1 MLDKNNTL
9 EYNYKI
15 LTQEREKQKISLENA
30 SSQLTLSVDQIKSLE
45 NNLSTGFATPHFKS
59 LALKRYAQF
68 LGIDFYKII
77 PPSDRQQEIITD
89 HEESG
94 ESVESVESGESV
106 ESVESVE
113 SIQNSSLFQP
123 LKLKGKG
130 KGKIIAIVMG
140 LIVLVLG
147 FLFAFAPNENIDEK
161 APSLEAITSDLN
173 APKEKYIDSSNVDLG
188 PISEDFIN
196 KEKVATISKKDIQ
209 EIKNTPITLPIEFIC
224 SIESASMDKVW
235 SRVNPEK
242 PPNYFHIVS
251 LKKQSV
257 CFIDNQGVLKQ
268 YDLAEGG
275 KITPRGEAPFKIQ
288 LNPSISEL
296 YFQGWKVYLEE
307 NDSFIQLNPVD
318 MAIDLN

>member
-1 MLDKNNTL
+1 MLNKDDTL

-15 LTQEREKQKISLENA
+15 LSQERKKQKISQENV
-30 SSQLTLSVDQIKSLE
+30 SSQLTLSLGQIKSLE
-45 NNLSTGFATPHFKS
+45 NNLNTGFVTPHFKS
-59 LALKRYAQF
+59 LALKRYTKF
-68 LGIDFYKII
+68 LGIDFDKII
-77 PPSDRQQEIITD
+77 TPPDLQQEVITNYVTK
-89 HEESG
+89 EEVL
-94 ESVESVESGESV
+94 EVY
-106 ESVESVE
+106 
-113 SIQNSSLFQP
+113 IKNSNILKT
-123 LKLKGKG
+123 LKLKIKG
-130 KGKIIAIVMG
+130 NGMATVIV
-140 LIVLVLG
+140 LIVLALG
-147 FLFAFAPNENIDEK
+147 LLFTFTRTDNFDEN
-161 APSLEAITSDLN
+161 APSLEITTPNLSIS
-173 APKEKYIDSSNVDLG
+173 KEKNVDININDMG
-188 PISEDFIN
+188 PLSANFIKN
-196 KEKVATISKKDIQ
+196 KKIKTTPKKDIQ

-275 KITPRGEAPFKIQ
+275 KITPRGEAPFKVQ

-318 MAIDLN
+318 MAIELN

>member
-1 MLDKNNTL
+1 MLNKDDTL

-15 LTQEREKQKISLENA
+15 LSQERKKQKISQENV
-30 SSQLTLSVDQIKSLE
+30 SSHLTLSLGQIKSLE
-45 NNLSTGFATPHFKS
+45 NNLNTGFVTPHFKS
-59 LALKRYAQF
+59 LALKRYTKF
-68 LGIDFYKII
+68 LGIDFDKII
-77 PPSDRQQEIITD
+77 TPPDLQQEVITNYVTK
-89 HEESG
+89 EEVL
-94 ESVESVESGESV
+94 EVY
-106 ESVESVE
+106 
-113 SIQNSSLFQP
+113 IKNSNILKT
-123 LKLKGKG
+123 LKLKIKG
-130 KGKIIAIVMG
+130 NGMATVIV
-140 LIVLVLG
+140 LIVLALG
-147 FLFAFAPNENIDEK
+147 LLFTFTRTDNFDEN
-161 APSLEAITSDLN
+161 APSLEITTPNLSIS
-173 APKEKYIDSSNVDLG
+173 KEKNVDINVNDMG
-188 PISEDFIN
+188 PLSANFIKN
-196 KEKVATISKKDIQ
+196 KNIKTTPKKDIQ

-275 KITPRGEAPFKIQ
+275 KITPRGEAPFKVQ

>member
-1 MLDKNNTL
+1 MLNKDDTL

-15 LTQEREKQKISLENA
+15 LSQERKKQKISQENV
-30 SSQLTLSVDQIKSLE
+30 SSQLTLSLGQIKSLE
-45 NNLSTGFATPHFKS
+45 NNLNTGFVTPHFKS
-59 LALKRYAQF
+59 LALKRYTKF
-68 LGIDFYKII
+68 LGIDFDKII
-77 PPSDRQQEIITD
+77 TPPDLQQEVITNYVTK
-89 HEESG
+89 EEVL
-94 ESVESVESGESV
+94 EVY
-106 ESVESVE
+106 
-113 SIQNSSLFQP
+113 IKNSNILKT
-123 LKLKGKG
+123 LKLKIKG
-130 KGKIIAIVMG
+130 NGMATVIV
-140 LIVLVLG
+140 LIVLALG
-147 FLFAFAPNENIDEK
+147 LLFTFTRTDNFDEN
-161 APSLEAITSDLN
+161 APSLEITTPNLSIS
-173 APKEKYIDSSNVDLG
+173 KEKNVDINVNDMG
-188 PISEDFIN
+188 PLSANFIKN
-196 KEKVATISKKDIQ
+196 KKIKTTPKKDIQ

-275 KITPRGEAPFKIQ
+275 KITPRGEAPFKVQ

-318 MAIDLN
+318 MAIELN

>member
-1 MLDKNNTL
+1 MLNKDDTL

-15 LTQEREKQKISLENA
+15 LSQERKKQKISQENV
-30 SSQLTLSVDQIKSLE
+30 SSQLTLSLGQIKSLE
-45 NNLSTGFATPHFKS
+45 NNLNTGFVTPHFKS
-59 LALKRYAQF
+59 LALKRYTKF
-68 LGIDFYKII
+68 LGIDFDKII
-77 PPSDRQQEIITD
+77 TPPDLQQEVITNYVTK
-89 HEESG
+89 EEVS
-94 ESVESVESGESV
+94 EVY
-106 ESVESVE
+106 
-113 SIQNSSLFQP
+113 IKNSNILKT
-123 LKLKGKG
+123 LKLKIKG
-130 KGKIIAIVMG
+130 NGMATVIV
-140 LIVLVLG
+140 LIVLALG
-147 FLFAFAPNENIDEK
+147 LLFTFTRTDNFDEN
-161 APSLEAITSDLN
+161 APSLEITTPNLSIS
-173 APKEKYIDSSNVDLG
+173 KEKNVDINVNDMG
-188 PISEDFIN
+188 PLSANFIKN
-196 KEKVATISKKDIQ
+196 KKIKTTPKKDIQ

-275 KITPRGEAPFKIQ
+275 KITPRGEAPFKVQ

-318 MAIDLN
+318 MAIELN

>member
-1 MLDKNNTL
+1 MLNKDDTL

-15 LTQEREKQKISLENA
+15 LSQERKKQKISQENV
-30 SSQLTLSVDQIKSLE
+30 SSQLTLSLGQIKSLE
-45 NNLSTGFATPHFKS
+45 NNLNTGFVTPHFKS
-59 LALKRYAQF
+59 LALKRYTKF
-68 LGIDFYKII
+68 LGIDFDKII
-77 PPSDRQQEIITD
+77 TPPDLQQEVITNYVTK
-89 HEESG
+89 EEVL
-94 ESVESVESGESV
+94 EVY
-106 ESVESVE
+106 
-113 SIQNSSLFQP
+113 IKNSNILKT
-123 LKLKGKG
+123 LKLKIKG
-130 KGKIIAIVMG
+130 NGMATVIV
-140 LIVLVLG
+140 LIVLALG
-147 FLFAFAPNENIDEK
+147 LLFTFTRTDNFDEN
-161 APSLEAITSDLN
+161 APSLEITTPNLSIS
-173 APKEKYIDSSNVDLG
+173 KEKNVDINVNDMG
-188 PISEDFIN
+188 PLSANFIKN
-196 KEKVATISKKDIQ
+196 KKIKTTPKKDIQ

-275 KITPRGEAPFKIQ
+275 KITPRGEAPFKVQ

>member
-1 MLDKNNTL
+1 MLNKDDTL

-15 LTQEREKQKISLENA
+15 LSQERKKQKISQENV
-30 SSQLTLSVDQIKSLE
+30 SSQLTLSLGQIKSLE
-45 NNLSTGFATPHFKS
+45 NNLNTGFVTPHFKS
-59 LALKRYAQF
+59 LALKRYTKF
-68 LGIDFYKII
+68 LGIDFDKII
-77 PPSDRQQEIITD
+77 TPPDLQQEVITNYVTK
-89 HEESG
+89 EEGS
-94 ESVESVESGESV
+94 EVY
-106 ESVESVE
+106 
-113 SIQNSSLFQP
+113 IKNSNILKT
-123 LKLKGKG
+123 LKLKIKG
-130 KGKIIAIVMG
+130 NGMTTVIFLILLALG
-140 LIVLVLG
+140 L
-147 FLFAFAPNENIDEK
+147 LFTFTRTDNFDEN
-161 APSLEAITSDLN
+161 APSLEITTPNLSIS
-173 APKEKYIDSSNVDLG
+173 KEKNVDINVNDMG
-188 PISEDFIN
+188 PLSANFIKN
-196 KEKVATISKKDIQ
+196 KKIKTTPKKDIQ

-242 PPNYFHIVS
+242 PPNYFHIIS

-275 KITPRGEAPFKIQ
+275 KITPRGEAPFKVQ

>member
-1 MLDKNNTL
+1 MLNKDDTL

-15 LTQEREKQKISLENA
+15 LSQERKKQKISQENV
-30 SSQLTLSVDQIKSLE
+30 SSQLTLSLGQIKSLE
-45 NNLSTGFATPHFKS
+45 NNLNTGFVTPHFKS
-59 LALKRYAQF
+59 LALKRYTKF
-68 LGIDFYKII
+68 LGIDFDKII
-77 PPSDRQQEIITD
+77 TPPDLQQEVITNYVTK
-89 HEESG
+89 EEVS
-94 ESVESVESGESV
+94 EVY
-106 ESVESVE
+106 
-113 SIQNSSLFQP
+113 IKNSNILKT
-123 LKLKGKG
+123 LKLKIKG
-130 KGKIIAIVMG
+130 NGMTTVIFLILLALG
-140 LIVLVLG
+140 L
-147 FLFAFAPNENIDEK
+147 LFTFTRTDNFDEK
-161 APSLEAITSDLN
+161 APSLEITTSNLSIS
-173 APKEKYIDSSNVDLG
+173 KEKNVDINVNDMG
-188 PISEDFIN
+188 PLSANFIKN
-196 KEKVATISKKDIQ
+196 KKIKTTPKKDIQ

-257 CFIDNQGVLKQ
+257 CFIDNQGVIKQ

-275 KITPRGEAPFKIQ
+275 KITPRGEAPFKVQ

>member
-1 MLDKNNTL
+1 
-9 EYNYKI
+9 
-15 LTQEREKQKISLENA
+15 
-30 SSQLTLSVDQIKSLE
+30 
-45 NNLSTGFATPHFKS
+45 
-59 LALKRYAQF
+59 
-68 LGIDFYKII
+68 
-77 PPSDRQQEIITD
+77 
-89 HEESG
+89 
-94 ESVESVESGESV
+94 
-106 ESVESVE
+106 
-113 SIQNSSLFQP
+113 
-123 LKLKGKG
+123 
-130 KGKIIAIVMG
+130 
-140 LIVLVLG
+140 
-147 FLFAFAPNENIDEK
+147 
-161 APSLEAITSDLN
+161 
-173 APKEKYIDSSNVDLG
+173 
-188 PISEDFIN
+188 
-196 KEKVATISKKDIQ
+196 
-209 EIKNTPITLPIEFIC
+209 
-224 SIESASMDKVW
+224 MDKVW

>member
-1 MLDKNNTL
+1 MLNKDDTL

-15 LTQEREKQKISLENA
+15 LSQERKKQKISQENVA
-30 SSQLTLSVDQIKSLE
+30 SQLTLSLGQIKSLE
-45 NNLSTGFATPHFKS
+45 NNLNTGFVTPHFKS
-59 LALKRYAQF
+59 LALKRYIKF
-68 LGIDFYKII
+68 LGIDFDKII
-77 PPSDRQQEIITD
+77 TPPDLQQEVITNYVTK
-89 HEESG
+89 EEVS
-94 ESVESVESGESV
+94 EVY
-106 ESVESVE
+106 
-113 SIQNSSLFQP
+113 IKNSNILKT
-123 LKLKGKG
+123 LKLKIKG
-130 KGKIIAIVMG
+130 NGMSTVIFLILLALG
-140 LIVLVLG
+140 L
-147 FLFAFAPNENIDEK
+147 LFTFTRTDNFDGK
-161 APSLEAITSDLN
+161 APSLEITTSNLSIS
-173 APKEKYIDSSNVDLG
+173 KEKNVDINVNDMG
-188 PISEDFIN
+188 PLSANFIKN
-196 KEKVATISKKDIQ
+196 KKIKTTPKKDIQ

-275 KITPRGEAPFKIQ
+275 KITPRGEAPFKVQ

-318 MAIDLN
+318 MAIELN